1 MLSLSRYS
9 QKKKYKKVTKVTEV
23 LQGSVY
29 NWLLT
34 KNILTLDAVY
44 ARDKSVKLH
53 VYYLVPTDKQTDY
66 KHRCLAMTGGGVT
79 LELRRI
85 SNVATERRLH
95 VTVNRKSRNTHRQLL
110 QVTDESTARDV
121 ETAAIDHLPVK
132 CDS

>member
-29 NWLLT
+29 NWLLP

-95 VTVNRKSRNTHRQLL
+95 VTVNRKSRIIRTGNFFKSPTSRRH
-110 QVTDESTARDV
+110 
-121 ETAAIDHLPVK
+121 ETSKLPPSII
-132 CDS
+132 CQ